1 MKNIIENERYK
12 LEIFDDLDPTN
23 PREFDNLGIMVCFH
37 SRYILGDETDLKS
50 SDFSSWEELES
61 YLYKIEKALIV
72 IPIFMYDHSGLSVNT
87 TGFSCPWDSGQIGFI
102 YVSKERIR
110 NEYGCKRISKNL
122 KEQVREILIS
132 EVDLYNDYLSGDV
145 YRFTVTEK
153 ESQEEVE
160 SISGF
165 YGTDFLGN
173 GVFDYASQYFTELE
187 LKGAFLW
194 IILPAIK
201 L

>member
-37 SRYILGDETDLKS
+37 SRYILGDETNLKS

-72 IPIFMYDHSGLSVNT
+72 TPIFMYDHSGLSVNT

-102 YVSKERIR
+102 YASKERIR
-110 NEYGCKRISKNL
+110 KEYSCKRISK
-122 KEQVREILIS
+122 KIREQVREILCS
-132 EVDLYNDYLSGDV
+132 EVDLYNDYLSGNV
-145 YRFTVTEK
+145 YSFTLTDKEK
-153 ESQEEVE
+153 DEELD
-160 SISGF
+160 SSSGF
-165 YGTDFLGN
+165 YGTDCIEN
-173 GVFDYASQYFTELE
+173 GIFDYVSEYFTKAELE
-187 LKGAFLW
+187 ALLW
-194 IILPAIK
+194 KTLTAIK
-201 L
+201 Q

>member
-37 SRYILGDETDLKS
+37 SRYILGDETNLKS

-72 IPIFMYDHSGLSVNT
+72 TPIFMYDHSGLSVNT

-102 YVSKERIR
+102 YASKERIR
-110 NEYGCKRISKNL
+110 KEYSYKRISKNL
-122 KEQVREILIS
+122 KEQVRELLCS
-132 EVDLYNDYLSGDV
+132 EVDLYNAYLSGDV
-145 YRFTVTEK
+145 YRFTLTDKEK
-153 ESQEEVE
+153 DEELD
-160 SISGF
+160 SSSGF
-165 YGTDFLGN
+165 YGTDYIEN
-173 GVFDYASQYFTELE
+173 GIFDYVSSYFTKAELE
-187 LKGAFLW
+187 ALL
-194 IILPAIK
+194 
-201 L
+201 